1 MVELIIEFG
10 KDAPGTPARARAQW
24 IRDFGNTKVPDL
36 NTFRRNYK
44 KWKANDTG
52 VLNRHKF
59 AYRVR
64 KYFKSSLK
72 GIQDKNSVA

>member
-1 MVELIIEFG
+1 MVELMIEFG
-10 KDAPGTPARARAQW
+10 KDAPGTPRRARDQW
-24 IRDFGNTKVPDL
+24 IADFGNTKVPDL

-44 KWKANDTG
+44 KWKEYDTG

-64 KYFKSSLK
+64 KHFKSTLK
-72 GIQDKNSVA
+72 IIQDKNSVA